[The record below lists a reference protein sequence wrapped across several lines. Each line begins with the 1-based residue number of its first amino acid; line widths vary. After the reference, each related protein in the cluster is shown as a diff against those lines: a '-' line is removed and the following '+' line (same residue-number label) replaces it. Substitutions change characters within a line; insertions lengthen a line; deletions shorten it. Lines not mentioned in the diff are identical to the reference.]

1 MDEPLN
7 SPLVN
12 TATPP
17 DFGSSFI
24 DAFKASGIEDA
35 ASADESAN
43 SAKPLTEEPKLKQQQ
58 NVKPAAKNADDAK
71 LTKAEKDIERMF
83 GTKRQPEAAADV
95 PTSTDADSEIPETIK
110 STKAADAFRKIKEE
124 KAQLAKQLEELKAG
138 KSTNPD
144 YDAQLKALQ
153 EERDALSER
162 VRLLDVE
169 RHPEFIKKY
178 EGKINSVFESVK
190 SLVGSDGER
199 LVGLLKS
206 PESDYRN
213 SQIDDIVEGLSPA
226 KKAKLGALIVKY
238 DEISSERAA
247 EISEAKSDYDAIIS
261 RYQQDN
267 EEGTKAALEQA
278 SKTWQKVSENA
289 RALEIFEP
297 RENDEEWNS
306 ELNQR
311 LSLAQQIFNGENS
324 EEDLAKAA
332 LWAAAAPKYRELLY
346 AQVEV
351 NKRLQAELAK
361 YRGSEPG
368 VTSKATSGGAR
379 PANTNAAKSEDFV
392 ASVMKSLGR

>member
-1 MDEPLN
+1 MDVPLN
-7 SPLVN
+7 SPIVN
-12 TATPP
+12 GGQTP

-24 DAFKASGIEDA
+24 DAFKANGIEDIA
-35 ASADESAN
+35 AADSGEN
-43 SAKPLTEEPKLKQQQ
+43 TPPPPTTKQS
-58 NVKPAAKNADDAK
+58 KPAAKSDSDVK
-71 LTKAEKDIERMF
+71 LSKSEMDIERLF
-83 GTKRQPEAAADV
+83 GSKKSAQPVEDTAT
-95 PTSTDADSEIPETIK
+95 PSDADIPETIK

-124 KAQLAKQLEELKAG
+124 KAALAKQLDELKAG
-138 KSTNPD
+138 KSSSNPNFE
-144 YDAQLKALQ
+144 AQLKTLQ

-162 VRLLDVE
+162 VRILDVE
-169 RHPEFIKKY
+169 RHPEFVKKY
-178 EGKINSVFESVK
+178 EGKINGVFESVK
-190 SLVGSDGER
+190 GLVGTDGER

-213 SQIDDIVEGLSPA
+213 SQIDDIVEGLSPS

-238 DEISSERAA
+238 DEINGEKSA
-247 EISEAKSDYDAIIS
+247 EISEAKADYDAIIS
-261 RYQQDN
+261 KYQQDN
-267 EEGTKAALEQA
+267 EQGTKAALESA
-278 SKTWQKVSENA
+278 TKTWAKVSENA

-297 RENDEEWNS
+297 REGDEEWNG

-346 AQVEV
+346 SQVEV

-368 VTSKATSGGAR
+368 VSSKATSGGSR
-379 PANTNAAKSEDFV
+379 PSGANSSKSEDFV

>member
-1 MDEPLN
+1 MEEPLN

-12 TATPP
+12 AAQPP

-24 DAFKASGIEDA
+24 DAFKASGIDDA

-43 SAKPLTEEPKLKQQQ
+43 SASQVTEEPKATKQ
-58 NVKPAAKNADDAK
+58 KPQTKSNDK
-71 LTKAEKDIERMF
+71 LTKAEMDIERMF
-83 GTKRQPEAAADV
+83 GTKKQQAEAA
-95 PTSTDADSEIPETIK
+95 PTSTDADSDIPETIK

-124 KAQLAKQLEELKAG
+124 KAQLAKQLEELKSG
-138 KSTNPD
+138 KTSNPNFEE
-144 YDAQLKALQ
+144 QLKTLQ
-153 EERDALSER
+153 QERDALSER
-162 VRLLDVE
+162 VRILDVE
-169 RHPEFIKKY
+169 RHPEFVKKY
-178 EGKINSVFESVK
+178 EGKINGVFDSVK

-213 SQIDDIVEGLSPA
+213 SQIDDIVEGLSPS

-238 DEISSERAA
+238 DEINGEKAS

-261 RYQQDN
+261 KYQQDN
-267 EEGTKAALEQA
+267 EQGTKAALESA
-278 SKTWQKVSENA
+278 TKTWQKVSENA

-297 RENDEEWNS
+297 RDGDEEWNG
-306 ELNQR
+306 ELNER

-351 NKRLQAELAK
+351 NKRLQAELSK
-361 YRGSEPG
+361 FRGSEPG
-368 VTSKATSGGAR
+368 VTSKATGGGGSR
-379 PANTNAAKSEDFV
+379 PANASSAKSEDFV

>member
-1 MDEPLN
+1 MEEPLN

-12 TATPP
+12 AAQPP

-24 DAFKASGIEDA
+24 DAFKASGIDDA

-43 SAKPLTEEPKLKQQQ
+43 SASQVTEEPKATKQ
-58 NVKPAAKNADDAK
+58 KPTKSTDASK
-71 LTKAEKDIERMF
+71 LSKAEMDIERMF
-83 GTKRQPEAAADV
+83 GAKKQQAEA
-95 PTSTDADSEIPETIK
+95 PTSTDADSDIPETIK

-124 KAQLAKQLEELKAG
+124 KALLAKQLDELKSG
-138 KSTNPD
+138 KTANPN
-144 YDAQLKALQ
+144 YEAQLKTLQ

-162 VRLLDVE
+162 VRILDVE
-169 RHPEFIKKY
+169 RHPEFVKKY
-178 EGKINSVFESVK
+178 EGKISGVFDSVK
-190 SLVGSDGER
+190 NLVGSDGER

-213 SQIDDIVEGLSPA
+213 SQIDDIVEGLSPS

-238 DEISSERAA
+238 DEINGERAS

-261 RYQQDN
+261 KYQQDN
-267 EEGTKAALEQA
+267 EEGTKAALESA
-278 SKTWQKVSENA
+278 TKTWAKVSENA

-297 RENDEEWNS
+297 REGDEEWNG

-351 NKRLQAELAK
+351 NKRLQAELSK
-361 YRGSEPG
+361 FRGSEPG
-368 VTSKATSGGAR
+368 VTSKATGGGGSR
-379 PANTNAAKSEDFV
+379 PANASSAKSEDFV

>member
-1 MDEPLN
+1 MEEPLN

-12 TATPP
+12 AAQPP

-24 DAFKASGIEDA
+24 DAFKASGIDDA
-35 ASADESAN
+35 ALADESAN
-43 SAKPLTEEPKLKQQQ
+43 SASQITEEPKATKQ
-58 NVKPAAKNADDAK
+58 KPIKPTDASK
-71 LTKAEKDIERMF
+71 LSKAEMDIERMF
-83 GTKRQPEAAADV
+83 GTKKQQAEA
-95 PTSTDADSEIPETIK
+95 PTSTDADSDIPETIK

-124 KAQLAKQLEELKAG
+124 KALLAKQLDELKSG
-138 KSTNPD
+138 KTANPN
-144 YDAQLKALQ
+144 YEAQLKTLQ

-162 VRLLDVE
+162 VRILDVE
-169 RHPEFIKKY
+169 RHPEFVKKY
-178 EGKINSVFESVK
+178 EGKISGVFDSVK
-190 SLVGSDGER
+190 NLVGTDGER
-199 LVGLLKS
+199 LVDLLKS

-213 SQIDDIVEGLSPA
+213 SQIDDIVEGLSPS

-238 DEISSERAA
+238 DEINGERAS
-247 EISEAKSDYDAIIS
+247 EISEAKADYDAIIS
-261 RYQQDN
+261 KYQQDN
-267 EEGTKAALEQA
+267 EEGTKAALESA
-278 SKTWQKVSENA
+278 TKTWAKVSENA

-297 RENDEEWNS
+297 REGDDEWNT
-306 ELNQR
+306 ELNGR

-351 NKRLQAELAK
+351 NKRLQAELSK

-368 VTSKATSGGAR
+368 VTSKATSGGSR
-379 PANTNAAKSEDFV
+379 PSNTNTAKSEDFV

>member
-1 MDEPLN
+1 MEEPLN

-12 TATPP
+12 AAQPT

-24 DAFKASGIEDA
+24 DAFKASGIDDA

-43 SAKPLTEEPKLKQQQ
+43 SASQVTEEPKATKQ
-58 NVKPAAKNADDAK
+58 KPQTKSNDK
-71 LTKAEKDIERMF
+71 LTKAEVDIERMF
-83 GTKRQPEAAADV
+83 GTKKQQAEAA
-95 PTSTDADSEIPETIK
+95 PTSTDADSDIPETIK

-124 KAQLAKQLEELKAG
+124 KAQLAKQLEELKSG
-138 KSTNPD
+138 KTSNPNFEE
-144 YDAQLKALQ
+144 QLKTLQ
-153 EERDALSER
+153 QERDALSER
-162 VRLLDVE
+162 VRILDVE
-169 RHPEFIKKY
+169 RHPEFVKKY
-178 EGKINSVFESVK
+178 EGKINGVFDSVK

-213 SQIDDIVEGLSPA
+213 SQIDDIVEGLSPS

-238 DEISSERAA
+238 DEINGEKAS
-247 EISEAKSDYDAIIS
+247 EISEAKADYDAIIS
-261 RYQQDN
+261 KYQQDN
-267 EEGTKAALEQA
+267 EQGTKAALESA
-278 SKTWQKVSENA
+278 TKTWAKVSENA

-297 RENDEEWNS
+297 RDGDEEWNG
-306 ELNQR
+306 ELNDR

-351 NKRLQAELAK
+351 NKRLQAELSK
-361 YRGSEPG
+361 FRGSEPG
-368 VTSKATSGGAR
+368 VTSKATGGGGSR
-379 PANTNAAKSEDFV
+379 PANASSAKSEDFV
-392 ASVMKSLGR
+392 ASVLKSLGR

>member
-1 MDEPLN
+1 MEEPLN

-12 TATPP
+12 SQNP

-24 DAFKASGIEDA
+24 DAFKASGIDDA
-35 ASADESAN
+35 ASANEAAN
-43 SAKPLTEEPKLKQQQ
+43 TATQVTEQPKKQQKTDDTSPKLS
-58 NVKPAAKNADDAK
+58 
-71 LTKAEKDIERMF
+71 KAEKDIERMF
-83 GTKRQPEAAADV
+83 GSSKKTAEPAAAPAAD
-95 PTSTDADSEIPETIK
+95 DADIPETIK

-124 KAQLAKQLEELKAG
+124 KAQLAKQLDELKAG

-144 YDAQLKALQ
+144 FESQLKALQ

-162 VRLLDVE
+162 VRLLDIE
-169 RHPEFIKKY
+169 RHPDFIKKY
-178 EGKINSVFESVK
+178 EGKISGVFDSVK
-190 SLVGSDGER
+190 SLVGTDGER
-199 LVGLLKS
+199 LVSLLKS

-213 SQIDDIVEGLSPA
+213 SQIDDIVEGLSPS

-238 DEISSERAA
+238 DEINGERAS
-247 EISEAKSDYDAIIS
+247 ELSEAKADYDAVIS
-261 RYQQDN
+261 KYQQDN
-267 EEGTKAALEQA
+267 EDGTKAALESA
-278 SKTWQKVSENA
+278 TKTWQKVSSDA
-289 RALEIFEP
+289 RSLEIFEP

-351 NKRLQAELAK
+351 NKRLQAELSK

-368 VTSKATSGGAR
+368 VSSRATTGGSR

>member
-12 TATPP
+12 SQTP

-24 DAFKASGIEDA
+24 DAFKASGIDDA
-35 ASADESAN
+35 ASANEAAN
-43 SAKPLTEEPKLKQQQ
+43 SASQVTEEPKQKPQQ
-58 NVKPAAKNADDAK
+58 KTAKTDDTSSK
-71 LTKAEKDIERMF
+71 LSKAEKDIERMF
-83 GTKRQPEAAADV
+83 GKKSAAKPAA
-95 PTSTDADSEIPETIK
+95 TQATDDTDIPETIK

-144 YDAQLKALQ
+144 FESQLKALQ

-162 VRLLDVE
+162 VRLLDIE

-178 EGKINSVFESVK
+178 EGKINGVFDSVK
-190 SLVGSDGER
+190 NLVGTDGER
-199 LVGLLKS
+199 LVSLLKS
-206 PESDYRN
+206 PDSDYRN
-213 SQIDDIVEGLSPA
+213 SQIDDIVEGLSPS

-238 DEISSERAA
+238 DEINGERAS
-247 EISEAKSDYDAIIS
+247 ELSEAKADYDAVIS
-261 RYQQDN
+261 KYQQDN
-267 EEGTKAALEQA
+267 EEGTKAALESA
-278 SKTWQKVSENA
+278 TKTWQKVSNDA
-289 RALEIFEP
+289 RSLEIFEP

-351 NKRLQAELAK
+351 NKRLQAELSK

-368 VTSKATSGGAR
+368 VTSRATAVGSR

>member
-1 MDEPLN
+1 MEEPLN

-12 TATPP
+12 SQTP

-24 DAFKASGIEDA
+24 DAFKANGVEDA

-43 SAKPLTEEPKLKQQQ
+43 SATQVTEEPKQQ
-58 NVKPAAKNADDAK
+58 KPQQKTAKADDTSPK
-71 LTKAEKDIERMF
+71 LSKAEKDIERMF
-83 GTKRQPEAAADV
+83 GSKKTAEPATAATADD
-95 PTSTDADSEIPETIK
+95 TDIPETIK

-144 YDAQLKALQ
+144 FESQLKALQ

-162 VRLLDVE
+162 VRLLDIE
-169 RHPEFIKKY
+169 RHPDFIKKY
-178 EGKINSVFESVK
+178 EGKINGVFDSVK
-190 SLVGSDGER
+190 SLVGTDGER
-199 LVGLLKS
+199 LVSLLKS

-213 SQIDDIVEGLSPA
+213 SQIDDIVEGLSPS

-238 DEISSERAA
+238 DEINGERAS
-247 EISEAKSDYDAIIS
+247 ELSEAKADYDAVIS
-261 RYQQDN
+261 KYQQDN
-267 EEGTKAALEQA
+267 EEGTKAALESA
-278 SKTWQKVSENA
+278 TKTWQKVSSDA
-289 RALEIFEP
+289 RSLEIFEP

-351 NKRLQAELAK
+351 NKRLQAELSK

-368 VTSKATSGGAR
+368 VSSRATTGGSR

>member
-1 MDEPLN
+1 MEEPLN

-12 TATPP
+12 NATPP

-24 DAFKASGIEDA
+24 DAFKASGIDDA
-35 ASADESAN
+35 ASAEESAN
-43 SAKPLTEEPKLKQQQ
+43 SAKQVTEEPKAKKQQQ
-58 NVKPAAKNADDAK
+58 QPSNDK

-83 GTKRQPEAAADV
+83 SSKKSAESAAAA
-95 PTSTDADSEIPETIK
+95 PTSTDADSDIPETIK

-138 KSTNPD
+138 KSSNPD
-144 YDAQLKALQ
+144 YETQLKSLQ

-178 EGKINSVFESVK
+178 EGKINGVFDSVK
-190 SLVGSDGER
+190 NLVGTDGER
-199 LVGLLKS
+199 LIGLLKS

-238 DEISSERAA
+238 EEINGERSA
-247 EISEAKSDYDAIIS
+247 EISEAKQDYDAIIS

-267 EEGTKAALEQA
+267 ETNTKAALEQA
-278 SKTWQKVSENA
+278 TKTWAKVSENA

-351 NKRLQAELAK
+351 NKRLQAELSK

-368 VTSKATSGGAR
+368 VTSKVTSGGSR